1 VVVEVKSEADG
12 IGLTDEQSA
21 GTTVSTFCRICES
34 RCGIEVTVKEGRVS
48 RIGPDKQNP
57 YTWRDFCSKGRSAGE
72 VVDHPRRLRW
82 PLRRT
87 EDGYRRATWEKATED
102 IASRLAGIRDRHGPD
117 AIALY
122 LGNPVGFNGANGAW
136 FSALAR
142 GLKTKNLYSVSSVDQ
157 NNLQRVCHEMYGRWL
172 VPLVPDVDECD
183 YFLLVGMNP
192 AVSTFGWIHNVP
204 DGWRRTLARQ
214 AQGATVVLVD
224 PNRTE
229 STAKADRHVAVW
241 PGQDWALLLGVL
253 ATVLREGLAR
263 PAARPALTG
272 MATLEALVSEV
283 DIDDLAAR
291 CGVPVA
297 DIEQI
302 AREFATAR
310 TAMCVAHTGVSHNGE
325 GVLAEW
331 LCHVLNAVTGRLDAV
346 GGRRV
351 EPGYVPMSSMF
362 GTRPAQLSRVRG
374 LPALAGAR
382 SLAELADEIL
392 TPGDGQ
398 VRALIC
404 NSGNPVVSAAHG
416 ARLAEA
422 LGTLDLTVAVDL
434 VQRESHRHADW
445 LLPAAH
451 FLERED
457 LLPVYS
463 SFEDQPFIQFA
474 QAAVTPPQEVREEW
488 MFWRDLA
495 MALDIPLF
503 GSSTASMTPRALW
516 KQIVDGG
523 GRLTWEELIASP
535 HGLIYAEKSSGH
547 LEEVIATADGAVHLA
562 PDDFMTALRQA
573 LGRPVTN
580 ASGSWPMLLSN
591 QRLKASMNSWLN
603 DTPTSLRRNKT
614 NAVRIHPDDAERL
627 GIRTGDMVRITSPAD
642 SLDCRAEASND
653 PQIGVAILAH
663 GWGSRVFD
671 PHSGAAAERHGVN
684 RNALVSDTDID
695 PLSATPAFGT
705 AAVRITR
712 LEPEDGTDAP

>member
-1 VVVEVKSEADG
+1 
-12 IGLTDEQSA
+12 
-21 GTTVSTFCRICES
+21 
-34 RCGIEVTVKEGRVS
+34 
-48 RIGPDKQNP
+48 
-57 YTWRDFCSKGRSAGE
+57 
-72 VVDHPRRLRW
+72 
-82 PLRRT
+82 
-87 EDGYRRATWEKATED
+87 
-102 IASRLAGIRDRHGPD
+102 
-117 AIALY
+117 
-122 LGNPVGFNGANGAW
+122 
-136 FSALAR
+136 
-142 GLKTKNLYSVSSVDQ
+142 LKTKNLYSVSSVDQ

-214 AQGATVVLVD
+214 VQGATVVLVD

-229 STAKADRHVAVW
+229 STAKADRHVVVW

-263 PAARPALTG
+263 PPARPALTG
-272 MATLEALVSEV
+272 MAALEKIVSET
-283 DIDDLAAR
+283 DIGDLAVR
-291 CGVPVA
+291 CRVPVA
-297 DIEQI
+297 VIEQI

-331 LCHVLNAVTGRLDAV
+331 LSHVLNAVTGRLDAV

-351 EPGYVPMSSMF
+351 EPGYVPMNTMF

-404 NSGNPVVSAAHG
+404 NSGNPVLSAAQG
-416 ARLAEA
+416 ARLDDA
-422 LGTLDLTVAVDL
+422 LGTLELTVAVDL
-434 VQRESHRHADW
+434 LQRESHRHADW

-474 QAAVTPPQEVREEW
+474 QAAVTPPHEVREEW
-488 MFWRDLA
+488 VFWRDLA
-495 MALDIPLF
+495 TALDIPLF

-516 KQIVDGG
+516 KQSWMG
-523 GRLTWEELIASP
+523 
-535 HGLIYAEKSSGH
+535 
-547 LEEVIATADGAVHLA
+547 AD
-562 PDDFMTALRQA
+562 D
-573 LGRPVTN
+573 
-580 ASGSWPMLLSN
+580 
-591 QRLKASMNSWLN
+591 
-603 DTPTSLRRNKT
+603 
-614 NAVRIHPDDAERL
+614 
-627 GIRTGDMVRITSPAD
+627 
-642 SLDCRAEASND
+642 
-653 PQIGVAILAH
+653 
-663 GWGSRVFD
+663 
-671 PHSGAAAERHGVN
+671 
-684 RNALVSDTDID
+684 
-695 PLSATPAFGT
+695 
-705 AAVRITR
+705 
-712 LEPEDGTDAP
+712 